1 MISNT
6 PPAKKQGWGR
16 AKRAPPC
23 FVFAGGGAT
32 AIANQFAE
40 EMFEA
45 QVDADAQKSIG
56 SFLGRLL
63 ESGFSGVAKGLT
75 KLSEKPK

>member
-1 MISNT
+1 MRWTSFSFTASENNIQRNQQL
-6 PPAKKQGWGR
+6 AL
-16 AKRAPPC
+16 
-23 FVFAGGGAT
+23 T

-63 ESGFSGVAKGLT
+63 ENGFSGVAKGLT